1 MLARLTRGLGAGD
14 ILLMHDGH
22 AALTP
27 DGLPV
32 ILSTLPVLLQT
43 LRAQRLR
50 PVTLQQSLQ

>member
-1 MLARLTRGLGAGD
+1 
-14 ILLMHDGH
+14 MHDGH